1 MIQRLRMPDDRS
13 KITVTWQDLNS
24 RRVETRVREQE
35 ALTRTRRYAQM
46 KAESV
51 PESALAVRPSGRLSQ
66 LCYQSAVYMTVFG
79 LLGGLLAWGA
89 GAALGRLRP
98 EGREQAAGLLA
109 SMDKLRRA
117 EQAGRIK
124 KDEAL
129 AAADEIRWIGRRNPH
144 FLLAANPD
152 ATLAERRALET
163 QVRRNDLR
171 VFIANVLAY
180 GLCGVLI
187 AVCLAAAEPAVER
200 NWPAA
205 AVNASVG
212 AVLGLVGG
220 VVVALIVE
228 PLYRLIAG
236 GGSPDVSFARHL
248 LARAITWGVL
258 GLFLT
263 IGPAVVMRNVKKL
276 GIGLLGGLLGG
287 LIGGALYQVVVL
299 FTDGP
304 EMGETLGRLIALVAI
319 GVVAGAGTGLIENAA
334 KTGWLKVT
342 AGLIAGKQFILYR
355 NPTFIGAAADCPI
368 FLYRDPAVGRRHAA
382 IHLVPG
388 GFELQDLPLGGPTV
402 VNGRPTTRTRLRHGD
417 SITVGRTSFLFQEK
431 LKPAKK

>member
-1 MIQRLRMPDDRS
+1 MPDDRP

-24 RRVETRVREQE
+24 RRVETRVKEQE

-51 PESALAVRPSGRLSQ
+51 PESAILVRPSGRLRQ
-66 LCYQSAVYMTVFG
+66 LWYHSAVYMTVFG

-98 EGREQAAGLLA
+98 EGRERAASLLA
-109 SMDKLRRA
+109 SMDNLRRA

-129 AAADEIRWIGRRNPH
+129 AAADEIRWLGRRNPY

-152 ATLAERRALET
+152 LTPLERDAVEA
-163 QVRRNDLR
+163 QIRRNDLK

-180 GLCGVLI
+180 GLCGVLL
-187 AVCLAAAEPAVER
+187 AVCHAAAETAVER
-200 NWPAA
+200 NWPAV

-212 AVLGLVGG
+212 AVIGLVGG
-220 VVVALIVE
+220 VVVALFVE
-228 PLYRLIAG
+228 KLYGLIAG
-236 GGSPDVSFARHL
+236 GGSPDTSFGRHLFAR
-248 LARAITWGVL
+248 AATWGVL

-263 IGPAVVMRNVKKL
+263 IGPAVVMRNAKKL
-276 GIGLLGGLLGG
+276 GISLLGGLLGG
-287 LIGGALYQVVVL
+287 LIGGTLYQFILL
-299 FTDGP
+299 FADRP
-304 EMGETLGRLIALVAI
+304 ETGEAVGRLIALVAI

-355 NPTFIGAAADCPI
+355 NPTFIGAAPDCPI
-368 FLYRDPAVGRRHAA
+368 FLYRDPAVGKRHAA

-388 GFELQDLPLGGPTV
+388 GFELQDLPLGGPTL
-402 VNGRPTTRTRLRHGD
+402 VNKRPATRTRLRHGD
-417 SITVGRTSFLFQEK
+417 RITVGRTSFLFQEK
-431 LKPAKK
+431 VKPAKK